1 MRDEQATQLYNA
13 ILEGT
18 PGKASEFGTELW
30 CEATRHL
37 NYNDA
42 RVALG
47 TLMQSS
53 TFISAADL
61 NKEVKAM
68 RADRCKRAREYTP
81 SSHGLTPLEQK
92 AEYRN
97 YWRHVANGNAVNEID
112 LTQLPRR
119 PQLSVLTK
127 GINT

>member
-1 MRDEQATQLYNA
+1 MKDAQAVQIYYA
-13 ILEGT
+13 VLEAT
-18 PGKASEFGTELW
+18 PGKATELGAELW

-42 RVALG
+42 KAAIG
-47 TLMQSS
+47 TLLQSN

-81 SSHGLTPLEQK
+81 SSRDMTALEQK

-97 YWRHVANGNAVNEID
+97 YWRHVANGNEPNQID

-119 PQLSVLTK
+119 PQLQVLTK
-127 GINT
+127 GINQ